1 MDFQER
7 ERKFEVLRKEIKQR
21 KKAIAN
27 LKGLTRVVV
36 VTFILLLGIVF
47 YTSAIAEIQNDFT
60 KISKFLLLILFGFL
74 VALNMILRKN
84 EHQVKR
90 IDGKIN
96 VLINIG

>member
-7 ERKFEVLRKEIKQR
+7 ERKFEILRKEIKQR

-27 LKGLTRVVV
+27 LKGLTRVVIA
-36 VTFILLLGIVF
+36 TFIILLGIVF
-47 YTSAIAEIQNDFT
+47 YTSAIEEIHNDFT
-60 KISKFLLLILFGFL
+60 RISKFLLLILFGFL

-84 EHQVKR
+84 KYQMKR

-96 VLINIG
+96 VLINI